1 MTYNWRT
8 KEVLHR
14 LVPRM
19 PVTDPTPSPNLRDRS
34 REAAVLRKRLAEI
47 ESLIAWVDDLA
58 RSFLGGGVVPS
69 LGLKA
74 LVASARRKR
83 RRTER

>member
-1 MTYNWRT
+1 M
-8 KEVLHR
+8 
-14 LVPRM
+14 
-19 PVTDPTPSPNLRDRS
+19 LRDRS

-74 LVASARRKR
+74 LVASASDMWLCPLSRV
-83 RRTER
+83 EMS